1 MTDATDLPEPLPKP
15 LPEPTPVSQ
24 PFWDALREDRIALQ
38 HCDQCG
44 RWVYYPRSRCPA
56 CLSPSLTWTPVD
68 GFGTVYTFTV
78 AEQPTAPPFADEVPQ
93 LLAIVELAEGVR
105 MSTTLV
111 NVDADDLRVGL
122 PVAPV
127 FDHRA
132 GRAGHDGDGDSD
144 GDGVTLL
151 RFRPDESGGA

>member
-1 MTDATDLPEPLPKP
+1 
-15 LPEPTPVSQ
+15 VSQ
-24 PFWDALREDRIALQ
+24 PVWDALRDERVQLQ
-38 HCDQCG
+38 RCDDCG

-56 CLSPSLTWTPVD
+56 CLSDRLTWTRVD
-68 GFGTVYTFTV
+68 GLGTVYTYTV

-111 NVDADDLRVGL
+111 DVGPDRIRVGM

-127 FDHRA
+127 FDH
-132 GRAGHDGDGDSD
+132 GEDGI
-144 GDGVTLL
+144 TLL
-151 RFRPDESGGA
+151 RFRPR